1 MFELVGQ
8 MVAYAAVGFV
18 VLVLGFFMIDVL
30 TPGKLGQLV
39 MERNVNAAVLS
50 TATLGS
56 LGLVM
61 WFAIYFT
68 GHGWNELDDVAVFGV
83 VAVALQAVAFLVIDA
98 LTPRQPARGDR
109 AADVAPGD
117 RDLRRRA
124 GGDRT
129 DHLRLAHLASRGDR
143 PREGAPAGGTRRA
156 QAVTNSA
163 RRWSARSSPSSQPPR
178 GRARRTPPADR
189 RDRASRGRGL
199 ELLGRELGILGE
211 RARDRAPRR
220 ASDLA
225 ERGAAPRTSS
235 CARCRSAHPLRS

>member
-18 VLVLGFFMIDVL
+18 ILVLGFFMIDVL

-98 LTPRQPARGDR
+98 LTPGSLREEIAQPTWHPATAIS
-109 AADVAPGD
+109 AAVQVATA
-117 RDLRRRA
+117 LIIC
-124 GGDRT
+124 
-129 DHLRLAHLASRGDR
+129 ASL
-143 PREGAPAGGTRRA
+143 T
-156 QAVTNSA
+156 
-163 RRWSARSSPSSQPPR
+163 
-178 GRARRTPPADR
+178 
-189 RDRASRGRGL
+189 
-199 ELLGRELGILGE
+199 
-211 RARDRAPRR
+211 
-220 ASDLA
+220 
-225 ERGAAPRTSS
+225 
-235 CARCRSAHPLRS
+235 